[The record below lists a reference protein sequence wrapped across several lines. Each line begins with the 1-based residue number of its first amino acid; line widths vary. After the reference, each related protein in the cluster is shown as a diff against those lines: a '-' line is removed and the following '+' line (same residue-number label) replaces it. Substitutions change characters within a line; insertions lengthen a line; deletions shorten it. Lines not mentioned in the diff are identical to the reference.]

1 MWSIIALKFSS
12 LSDEYTERDNSEP
25 KHDSKPKTE
34 PESNTETKPVSKPEK
49 SRPRVGP
56 ASKVKR
62 KLSES
67 DDEKN
72 INTTN
77 DVEYKHGKSG
87 KGEVKIKN
95 KEDTVKNKED
105 TVKNKESTVKKK
117 PKMGPA
123 SKVKRSRSPSVE
135 DINERK
141 KKHKSDQ
148 ERHEKSSARK
158 EETAKKK
165 RNESDRKKNEN
176 TGESSDDEERNRRE
190 AEKAKKN
197 WEKEKMENKGKYS
210 L

>member
-1 MWSIIALKFSS
+1 MFSS
-12 LSDEYTERDNSEP
+12 LLDEDTERDKSEP
-25 KHDSKPKTE
+25 KPDSKAKTE

-49 SRPRVGP
+49 SKPRVGP

-72 INTTN
+72 INNTN
-77 DVEYKHGKSG
+77 IVEDKYGKSD
-87 KGEVKIKN
+87 KEVKIKNKEDSVKN

-105 TVKNKESTVKKK
+105 TVKKK

-135 DINERK
+135 DVNERK
-141 KKHKSDQ
+141 KKLKSDQ
-148 ERHEKSSARK
+148 ERHEKSSSWK
-158 EETAKKK
+158 EET
-165 RNESDRKKNEN
+165 EKKNEN
-176 TGESSDDEERNRRE
+176 AGERSDYEERNRRD

-197 WEKEKMENKGKYS
+197 WEKEKMEIKGKYS